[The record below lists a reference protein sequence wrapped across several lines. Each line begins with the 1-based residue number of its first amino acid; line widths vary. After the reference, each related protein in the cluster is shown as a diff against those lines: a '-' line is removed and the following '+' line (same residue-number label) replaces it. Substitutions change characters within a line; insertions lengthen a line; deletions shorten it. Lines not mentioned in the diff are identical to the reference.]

1 MQASSCA
8 FAFVTG
14 SRPRECREE
23 GLERVPLHSRAVSD
37 RGARRGGVAV
47 AVGYIFLWASAF
59 VPSKIA
65 STESTPLWFL
75 VARFATAG
83 TIMFLI
89 ARSAGL
95 KLPATRAA
103 WISICGVGV
112 LANAAY
118 LGLTYTALHRLSSG
132 MGAIIA
138 STNPLVLA
146 LAAPHFLLEPLTA
159 RKIGG
164 LLLGFG
170 GVVLMMIARTG
181 TQSALPADVALAFIG
196 VICSV
201 ASTIVFKRKPLGEHL
216 YVVNAIQLLAGAVAM
231 VPVAALIDGAPHA
244 TLGFPLIASF
254 VYLVVMLSIGASVMW
269 FWLLTHGEASRVSA
283 FYYLTPVFGLAISA
297 LILGERIG
305 IRDFAGLVA
314 IALGIILVQRK

>member
-1 MQASSCA
+1 V
-8 FAFVTG
+8 VTIG
-14 SRPRECREE
+14 SGKTVGGSPPVADKPGR
-23 GLERVPLHSRAVSD
+23 VSD
-37 RGARRGGVAV
+37 RGLRSGGTAV

-59 VPSKIA
+59 VPSKVA

-75 VARFATAG
+75 VVRFATAG
-83 TIMFLI
+83 TIMFLV
-89 ARSAGL
+89 ARAAGL

-103 WISICGVGV
+103 WISICGVGI

-132 MGAIIA
+132 MGAIVA

-146 LAAPHFLLEPLTA
+146 LVAPYFLREPLTL
-159 RKIGG
+159 RKAAG

-181 TQSALPADVALAFIG
+181 TQTALPADVGLAFLG
-196 VICSV
+196 VTCSV

-216 YVVNAIQLLAGAVAM
+216 YMVNAIQLLAGAAAL
-231 VPVAALIDGAPHA
+231 VPVAAAIDGMPHA
-244 TLGFPLIASF
+244 TLGWPLVVSF

-297 LILGERIG
+297 LILGERVG
-305 IRDFAGLVA
+305 IRDLAGLCA
-314 IALGIILVQRK
+314 IALGIVLVQRK

>member
-1 MQASSCA
+1 
-8 FAFVTG
+8 
-14 SRPRECREE
+14 
-23 GLERVPLHSRAVSD
+23 VSD
-37 RGARRGGVAV
+37 LRTRFGGTAV

-83 TIMFLI
+83 TIMFAI
-89 ARSAGL
+89 ARAAGL

-146 LAAPHFLLEPLTA
+146 LAAPYFLREPLTL
-159 RKIGG
+159 RKAGG

-170 GVVLMMIARTG
+170 GVVLMMLARAG
-181 TQSALPADVALAFIG
+181 TQSALPADVGLAMIG
-196 VICSV
+196 VICV
-201 ASTIVFKRKPLGEHL
+201 VGSTIVFKRKPLGEHL
-216 YVVNAIQLLAGAVAM
+216 YIVNAIQLLAGAAAL
-231 VPVAALIDGAPHA
+231 VPVAAVIDGMPHA

-254 VYLVVMLSIGASVMW
+254 AYLVVMLSIGASVMW

-297 LILGERIG
+297 LILGERVG
-305 IRDFAGLVA
+305 PRDIAGLAA
-314 IALGIILVQRK
+314 IALGIVLVQRK